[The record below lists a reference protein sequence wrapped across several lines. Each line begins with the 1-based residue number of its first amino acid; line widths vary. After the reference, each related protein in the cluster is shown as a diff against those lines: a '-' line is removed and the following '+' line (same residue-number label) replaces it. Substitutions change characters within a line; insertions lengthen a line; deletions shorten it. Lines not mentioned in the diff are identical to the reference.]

1 MVHKYYCIGAVVK
14 LSCKKADETS
24 LVQESK
30 TNRKGNFL
38 IKKPKQLTEEQ
49 FAACKVYLVSSS
61 SSVKN
66 SCNKP
71 TDLNFGI
78 SGSALTQMQKIN
90 TKKTLKYDYFTIKP
104 FAFESSANESCQ
116 EDKME
121 SSNYEIDE
129 VICNPQCVL
138 INYGCYCWNNV
149 KLHLL
154 ITILCAKPKS
164 L

>member
-1 MVHKYYCIGAVVK
+1 MVK

-30 TNRKGNFL
+30 TNKKGNFL

-49 FAACKVYLVSSS
+49 FAACKVYLVSS

-138 INYGCYCWNNV
+138 INYGCYLQPTMC
-149 KLHLL
+149 
-154 ITILCAKPKS
+154 TILCAKPKS